1 MMIPTPTIAFDEIIK
16 FLASAPSADAI
27 VAYQPPEQLQ
37 ARMHDLMQKN
47 RQDILSPE
55 EEIELDEFLR
65 MNRFMSRLQ
74 AKTKQTLNADNSP

>member
-1 MMIPTPTIAFDEIIK
+1 MMIPSPTIAFDEIIA
-16 FLASAPSADAI
+16 FLASAPSSEAI
-27 VAYQPPEQLQ
+27 IAFQPPEQLQ

-47 RQDILSPE
+47 RQDTLSAE

-74 AKTKQTLNADNSP
+74 AKTKQTLNL